1 MGLQAQPAI
10 SEQLL
15 RKVTMASQRFDAA
28 IQNFNQKTNVQ
39 NSIMMESFHNMFTP
53 QQQFPAQPM
62 YPPNGLSPDGSS
74 QSSQDLTHSSF
85 IK

>member
-1 MGLQAQPAI
+1 
-10 SEQLL
+10 
-15 RKVTMASQRFDAA
+15 
-28 IQNFNQKTNVQ
+28 
-39 NSIMMESFHNMFTP
+39 MESFHNMFTP
-53 QQQFPAQPM
+53 QQQFQAQAM